1 MEEKRKRRYLQ
12 KTAELEDRV
21 DFLEANLGTKENFL
35 ANRVLRKAMY
45 KEYQEAVEILSDLAA
60 MMVKD
65 SKKLVE
71 DDYTNL
77 ERACTILRKE
87 HIEEQMKKANGL
99 RNVLI
104 HEYNSIIDE
113 LAYDSMVEL
122 LPLISEFNEGV
133 KKWTER
139 K

>member
-1 MEEKRKRRYLQ
+1 MEEKRKKRYLQ
-12 KTAELEDRV
+12 KIAELEDRLG
-21 DFLEANLGTKENFL
+21 FLETHMGGKEDFL

-45 KEYQEAVEILSDLAA
+45 KEFQEAVEMLSDLAA
-60 MMVKD
+60 MTVKD

-77 ERACTILRKE
+77 ERACTILRKDHLEE
-87 HIEEQMKKANGL
+87 HMKKANGL

-104 HEYNSIIDE
+104 HEYNSIIDK
-113 LAYDSMVEL
+113 LAYESMVEL
-122 LPLISEFNEGV
+122 LPSIFEFKEGV
-133 KKWTER
+133 KEWIAR